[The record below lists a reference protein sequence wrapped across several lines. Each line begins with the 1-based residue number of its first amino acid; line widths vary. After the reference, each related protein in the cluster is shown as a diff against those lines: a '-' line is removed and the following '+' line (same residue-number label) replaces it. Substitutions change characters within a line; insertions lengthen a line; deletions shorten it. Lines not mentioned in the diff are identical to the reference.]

1 MTRAKALRWWPAGR
15 PVDLREHGNGLGAA
29 HARRLVEA
37 VAIGAG
43 RGEYLTIAGSPAL
56 TGMRARNDA
65 LFGAART
72 VRQPVRCRRAASCPA
87 ALRLRGRPGRRGP
100 GESMR
105 FRGLRCLAAYFWSAR
120 RWNVF
125 IPAV

>member
-1 MTRAKALRWWPAGR
+1 LSQ
-15 PVDLREHGNGLGAA
+15 AA
-29 HARRLVEA
+29 APQTPHARRLVEA

-72 VRQPVRCRRAASCPA
+72 VRQPVRCRRAGSCPA

-100 GESMR
+100 GEACGSGA
-105 FRGLRCLAAYFWSAR
+105 FVVLPLIFGR
-120 RWNVF
+120 R
-125 IPAV
+125 AVGMFSFQLYRLCGSRVL